1 MGSSESTQ
9 NDMKNKE
16 DSDSYAK
23 AAKVAGAVAAG
34 VGVLAGAVA
43 LLSIV
48 GSEQP
53 GAIADKKTMKAPGR
67 QGTRMYRDDF
77 TKDTKGYFH
86 QLHRDDTNKRIK

>member
-43 LLSIV
+43 LLSTV

-53 GAIADKKTMKAPGR
+53 GATAAKKTMKAPGR

-77 TKDTKGYFH
+77 EDNPKDYFRG
-86 QLHRDDTNKRIK
+86 LRNEK